1 MTKQLNFKAASPD
14 PRVLLLMSLTV
25 CTLCFTLNYR
35 PTLIA
40 VFLLTAAGMLLCRMV
55 RPAGGFMLLY
65 GVLYGLEQL
74 LWQFGAMGEL
84 QAALAVLL
92 LLLLRF
98 FPVLMAGLMVLR
110 QIRINELITALEQL
124 RIPGQL
130 TLPLAI
136 VFRYLPTVYQEMG
149 CIRDNLKM
157 RSLPATPWE
166 VLRRPA
172 AAVEHLLVPLLLR
185 SSRLADEL
193 SAAALLKGLDLKEKR
208 TSATPVSFGKSDWGW
223 CLLCI
228 VLALLLL
235 GADAAAFDHDGR
247 GLKLE

>member
-1 MTKQLNFKAASPD
+1 MKKQLNFKAASPD

-25 CTLCFTLNYR
+25 CTLCFTLHYR
-35 PTLIA
+35 STLIA
-40 VFLLTAAGMLLCRMV
+40 VFLLTAAGMLLCRLF
-55 RPAGGFMLLY
+55 RPAVGFMLIY

-74 LWQFGAMGEL
+74 LWQFGLQGEL

-92 LLLLRF
+92 MLQLRF

-110 QIRINELITALEQL
+110 QIRVNELITALEQL
-124 RIPGQL
+124 GIPGQL

-157 RSLPATPWE
+157 RRLPATPWE
-166 VLRRPA
+166 MLRNPA
-172 AAVEHLLVPLLLR
+172 AATEHLLVPLLLR

-193 SAAALLKGLDLKEKR
+193 SAAALLKGYDLKEKR
-208 TSATPVSFGKSDWGW
+208 TSATAVAFSKSDWGW

-228 VLALLLL
+228 ILALVLL
-235 GADAAAFDHDGR
+235 GVDAAVFHHNGR
-247 GLKLE
+247 GLKSE